1 VLLRVNTPCIDWA
14 GPTNGNGYGLMGVM
28 ARDGSKLWAHRIA
41 YESVNGPIPDGLEID
56 HLCRRPVCV
65 NPEHLEAVTHAENIR
80 RAFRSHAC
88 KAGHPWT
95 EATIYVRSNGTKTC
109 RVCAAARAR
118 RYWHDRAVD
127 APELSL
133 LA

>member
-80 RAFRSHAC
+80 RA
-88 KAGHPWT
+88 
-95 EATIYVRSNGTKTC
+95 C